1 MKKNKLIALLFTFN
15 ILLLGAVL
23 VRESGISDSGFFTQI
38 VGAAPAASTTST
50 AASRRTVLVDA
61 AQLMAPSIVSVGA
74 SRSQYYVSPHAS
86 YFQDFTVF
94 EQEKEVPYLG
104 SGVIVDSD
112 GLVVTNYHVV
122 EDAKDV
128 FVTLV
133 DGRRLSGKVLDADIA
148 LDIALIK
155 VDSKN
160 LPAAKLGNSDDLMVG
175 EWTLAMGNPFGD
187 VIGDPTPTVTAGVVS
202 ALNRNFRPSQNIPR
216 VYLDMIQTDAAI
228 NPGNSG
234 GALVNA
240 SGELIGLNTFIVS
253 RSGGAEGIGFAIPIN
268 RIKAVIKEIVEHGKI
283 RSRLVDFQTTTLN
296 NRIGKM
302 LAATAEKGA
311 VVTEVNPGGP
321 AEKAG
326 IKVGD
331 VITKVNGDPVTDASN
346 LQLKVWYN
354 KQVGSKFQFNVDRS
368 GSPLT
373 LDYTLVEPP
382 ADSKNNQ

>member
-1 MKKNKLIALLFTFN
+1 MTKNRLIALLLTLN
-15 ILLLGAVL
+15 ALVIGLLLLNNTNLINQDV
-23 VRESGISDSGFFTQI
+23 FTRFA
-38 VGAAPAASTTST
+38 GAAPAASTTST

-61 AQLMAPSIVSVGA
+61 AEQMAPSVVSVGA

-86 YFQDFTVF
+86 FFRDFTVF
-94 EQEKEVPYLG
+94 EQEKEEPYLG
-104 SGVIVDSD
+104 SGVIVDSN

-133 DGRRLSGKVLDADIA
+133 DGRKLSGKVLDADVA

-155 VDSKN
+155 VEGTN
-160 LPAAKLGNSDDLMVG
+160 LPAAKLGNSEDLMVG
-175 EWTLAMGNPFGD
+175 EWTLAMGNPFGN
-187 VIGDPTPTVTAGVVS
+187 VIGSPTPTVTAGVVS
-202 ALNRNFRPSQNIPR
+202 ALKRNFRPSQNIPR

-253 RSGGAEGIGFAIPIN
+253 RGGGAEGIGFAIPIN
-268 RIKAVIKEIVEHGKI
+268 RIKSVIQEIVDHGKI
-283 RSRLVDFQTTTLN
+283 RPRLVDFETSTLN
-296 NRIGKM
+296 NRVGKM
-302 LAATAEKGA
+302 LNTNADKGA
-311 VVTEVNPGGP
+311 VVTQVNPGGP

-331 VITKVNGDPVTDASN
+331 VIITVNGEPIVDASN

-354 KQVGSKFQFNVDRS
+354 KQVGSRFQFAIDRS
-368 GSPLT
+368 GTPVT
-373 LDYTLVEPP
+373 AVYMLVEPP
-382 ADSKNNQ
+382 ANTDNNE